1 MEAIKSIETS
11 VFTRIPEDT
20 NQQHSVTTSIP
31 AIYITPKVVIYEND
45 QQDAA
50 V

>member
-1 MEAIKSIETS
+1 MEAIKSIETLS
-11 VFTRIPEDT
+11 TRIPEDT

-31 AIYITPKVVIYEND
+31 AFYVTPKVVIYEND
-45 QQDAA
+45 QKDAT